1 MDSFEQFGELMNQWD
16 SASPPG
22 DIHRRTFDKSLM
34 GMEMCGGG
42 GGKSDGGAKK
52 AAKKQYKYDKKRYKY
67 DVEQGKANHDWLVE
81 GIDLKKSNDA
91 ANRAYQENSTNLNYL
106 AQQSS
111 WRSQWRTQYDSWSAG
126 KVLQEKQYA
135 LIEESANLAAK
146 GINNW
151 RYEQEIALL
160 ADRKRAHIEENMS
173 KLELDEFRTKSLF
186 EGQNNLVEYLK
197 AAGTAKVK
205 GEGRSNARETIDVIS
220 TLGRLQSQLSVQVNS
235 AESKFNQQ
243 AMGFALQAWER
254 GQTGLSIEKAWKQKL
269 EQNLLQAKQANLKN
283 QAAVSPF
290 APYKSA
296 PPIHPG
302 SAPITEYQ
310 YPLEYEKPPK
320 PIKGAGYSGG
330 QSAGQ
335 GGGAVSSAMT
345 GLGGLAMSLPVAS
358 GAAGG
363 VAAAGG
369 TAAAMGF
376 GVGAMVPVIGTAVAG
391 IGMLGGAM
399 GWF

>member
-67 DVEQGKANHDWLVE
+67 DVEQGEANYDWMVD
-81 GIDLKKSNDA
+81 GINIKKSNDA
-91 ANRAYQENSTNLNYL
+91 ANRAYQENSNNLNYL

-111 WRSQWRTQYDSWSAG
+111 WRSQWRTQYDAWSVG
-126 KVLQEKQYA
+126 KVLQEKQYG

-151 RYEQEIALL
+151 RYEQEVALL

-173 KLELDEFRTKSLF
+173 KLELDDFRTKSLF

-205 GEGRSNARETIDVIS
+205 GVGRSNARETIDVIS
-220 TLGRLQSQLSVQVNS
+220 TLGRSQSQLSVQVNS

-269 EQNLLQAKQANLKN
+269 EQNLLQARQANLKN

-302 SAPITEYQ
+302 SLPITEYQ
-310 YPLEYEKPPK
+310 YPLPYERPPK

-335 GGGAVSSAMT
+335 SSGISSALGIASAGATALGAFGGLASAGGGAI
-345 GLGGLAMSLPVAS
+345 GLGGM
-358 GAAGG
+358 
-363 VAAAGG
+363 G
-369 TAAAMGF
+369 TIGLGMMGPIGLGLGAAAM
-376 GVGAMVPVIGTAVAG
+376 AVDA
-391 IGMLGGAM
+391 
-399 GWF
+399 FF

>member
-52 AAKKQYKYDKKRYKY
+52 AAKKQYKYDKKFDEYNHKQGLANY
-67 DVEQGKANHDWLVE
+67 DWVVE
-81 GIDLKKSNDA
+81 GINIKKSNEA
-91 ANRAYQENSTNLNYL
+91 ANWRYKTDSQNMNYL
-106 AQQSS
+106 AAQSNY
-111 WRSQWRTQYDSWSAG
+111 RTQWRNQYDAWSVG
-126 KVLQEKQYA
+126 KVLQEKQYG
-135 LIEESANLAAK
+135 LNEEAANLAAK

-151 RYEQEIALL
+151 RYEQEVALL

-173 KLELDEFRTKSLF
+173 KLELNNERYGLLF

-197 AAGTAKVK
+197 SAGTAKVK
-205 GEGRSNARETIDVIS
+205 GVGRTADKNTIDVIGI
-220 TLGRLQSQLSVQVNS
+220 LGRSKSQLAVQVNS

-254 GQTGLSIEKAWKQKL
+254 GQTKLSIQKAWQQKL
-269 EQNLLQAKQANLKN
+269 EQNLLQWKQANL
-283 QAAVSPF
+283 QTRAQVSPF
-290 APYKSA
+290 APRKGA
-296 PPIHPG
+296 PPIPP
-302 SAPITEYQ
+302 SSIPMAEYQ
-310 YPLEYEKPPK
+310 YPLEYERPPK

-335 GGGAVSSAMT
+335 SSGISTALGIASAGATAL
-345 GLGGLAMSLPVAS
+345 GAFGGLATGAGAAS
-358 GAAGG
+358 GGLLSLGG
-363 VAAAGG
+363 ASIGLG
-369 TAAAMGF
+369 MMGPIGLGLGAAAM
-376 GVGAMVPVIGTAVAG
+376 AVDA
-391 IGMLGGAM
+391 
-399 GWF
+399 FF

>member
-1 MDSFEQFGELMNQWD
+1 MDSFEHFGEIMNQWD

-42 GGKSDGGAKK
+42 GGKSDGAKK
-52 AAKKQYKYDKKRYKY
+52 AAKKQYKYDKKKYKY
-67 DVEQGKANHDWLVE
+67 DVEQGEANRQWIVE
-81 GIDLKKSNDA
+81 GIDIKKANDA

-151 RYEQEIALL
+151 RYEQEVALL
-160 ADRKRAHIEENMS
+160 ADRKRAHIEETMS
-173 KLELDEFRTKSLF
+173 KLELDDFRTKSLF
-186 EGQNNLVEYLK
+186 EGQNNLIEYLK
-197 AAGTAKVK
+197 SAGTAKVK
-205 GEGRSNARETIDVIS
+205 GVGRSNAKEVIDVIGI
-220 TLGRLQSQLSVQVNS
+220 LGRSQSQLAVQVNS
-235 AESKFNQQ
+235 AESAFNQK
-243 AMGFALQAWER
+243 ALGFALQAWER

-269 EQNLLQAKQANLKN
+269 EQNLLQARQANLKN

-290 APYKSA
+290 APHKTA

-302 SAPITEYQ
+302 SAPIAEYQ

-335 GGGAVSSAMT
+335 SGGAVSSA
-345 GLGGLAMSLPVAS
+345 LGAVGGVMAATAPIAGVS
-358 GAAGG
+358 GAM
-363 VAAAGG
+363 
-369 TAAAMGF
+369 MGATI
-376 GVGAMVPVIGTAVAG
+376 GSAVPVIGTAIGAIAG
-391 IGMLGGAM
+391 LAGGM

>member
-42 GGKSDGGAKK
+42 GGKSDSGKK
-52 AAKKQYKYDKKRYKY
+52 AAKKQNEQNKNDWKYKVKEGERNY
-67 DVEQGKANHDWLVE
+67 DWLVE

-111 WRSQWRTQYDSWSAG
+111 WRSQWRSQYDSWSAG

-197 AAGTAKVK
+197 SAGTAKVK
-205 GEGRSNARETIDVIS
+205 GVGRSNAKEAIDIIGI
-220 TLGRLQSQLSVQVNS
+220 LGRSQSQLSVQVNS

-335 GGGAVSSAMT
+335 GGGGAVSSALGAVGTVGSLMAMT
-345 GLGGLAMSLPVAS
+345 APIAGTS
-358 GAAGG
+358 GA
-363 VAAAGG
+363 
-369 TAAAMGF
+369 F
-376 GVGAMVPVIGTAVAG
+376 LGATIGSAVPGIGTAIGLAAG
-391 IGMLGGAM
+391 LAGA
-399 GWF
+399 FF

>member
-42 GGKSDGGAKK
+42 GGKSDAGKK
-52 AAKKQYKYDKKRYKY
+52 QAKKQYKYDKKLDRYNYK
-67 DVEQGKANHDWLVE
+67 QGLANHDWLVE

-111 WRSQWRTQYDSWSAG
+111 WRSQWRSQYDSWSAG

-197 AAGTAKVK
+197 SAGTAKVK
-205 GEGRSNARETIDVIS
+205 GVGRSNAKEAIDIIGI
-220 TLGRLQSQLSVQVNS
+220 LGRSQSQLSVQVNS

-335 GGGAVSSAMT
+335 SGGAVSSALGAVGTVGSLMAMT
-345 GLGGLAMSLPVAS
+345 APIAGTS
-358 GAAGG
+358 GA
-363 VAAAGG
+363 
-369 TAAAMGF
+369 F
-376 GVGAMVPVIGTAVAG
+376 LGATIGSAVPGIGTAIGLAAG
-391 IGMLGGAM
+391 LAGA
-399 GWF
+399 FF